1 MIKIPWQALSAEALN
16 GIIDA
21 YVLREG
27 TEYGA
32 RDYTLDD
39 KRAAVLAQLRNG
51 SAVVL
56 FDPATDTTDIRPATD
71 I

>member
-1 MIKIPWQALSAEALN
+1 MVKIPWQALSAEALN

-32 RDYTLDD
+32 RDYSLED
-39 KRAAVLAQLRNG
+39 KRAAVLAQLRDG
-51 SAVVL
+51 SAVVV
-56 FDPATDTTDIRPATD
+56 FDPTTASTDIRPAAD
-71 I
+71 D